1 MEAAQKL
8 ISTRRGTVV
17 LSVIAALIAGGLIL
31 VYVNRYRDSVKAQ
44 GAPVTVLV
52 AKQLIPKGTA
62 GNVIALKDLYTA
74 TTVRQSQVLTGA
86 FSDASSLR
94 AKVATQDIY
103 PGAQLVESD
112 FGAAS
117 TNLAASLTGA
127 ERIVSIPFNSANG
140 LSGELQAGDHVDVY
154 VGFNVVPIAR
164 NGVAVAGGQSRPVVR
179 RVLTDIPVVA
189 ISSKGSGLVASGAS
203 SNISFKVND
212 QEAADLDFASQ
223 NGVLWLALRPTTG
236 ATSMAP
242 SVVSMETLLL
252 GVPSN
257 VVLQG
262 LGARQ

>member
-1 MEAAQKL
+1 
-8 ISTRRGTVV
+8 
-17 LSVIAALIAGGLIL
+17 
-31 VYVNRYRDSVKAQ
+31 
-44 GAPVTVLV
+44 
-52 AKQLIPKGTA
+52 
-62 GNVIALKDLYTA
+62 
-74 TTVRQSQVLTGA
+74 
-86 FSDASSLR
+86 
-94 AKVATQDIY
+94 
-103 PGAQLVESD
+103 
-112 FGAAS
+112 
-117 TNLAASLTGA
+117 
-127 ERIVSIPFNSANG
+127 
-140 LSGELQAGDHVDVY
+140 
-154 VGFNVVPIAR
+154 VPIAR